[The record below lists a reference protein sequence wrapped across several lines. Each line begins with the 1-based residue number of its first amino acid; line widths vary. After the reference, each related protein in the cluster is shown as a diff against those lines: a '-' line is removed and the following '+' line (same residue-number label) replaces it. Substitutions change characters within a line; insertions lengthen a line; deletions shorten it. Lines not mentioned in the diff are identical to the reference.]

1 MKNIQ
6 NNVQLVGRL
15 GANPE
20 VKVLNN
26 GSKLAR
32 FSVAVSNTYTNKQ
45 GEKVTDVQWHS
56 ITAWGAL
63 AGVVEK
69 LLQKGTQVTIDGRL
83 NARSYINRD
92 GIKVNTTDVVANELF
107 VMQNKVAA

>member
-20 VKVLNN
+20 VKILNN

-32 FSVAVSNTYTNKQ
+32 FSIAINNTYTNKQ
-45 GEKVTDVQWHS
+45 GEKVT
-56 ITAWGAL
+56 
-63 AGVVEK
+63 E
-69 LLQKGTQVTIDGRL
+69 TQ
-83 NARSYINRD
+83 
-92 GIKVNTTDVVANELF
+92 
-107 VMQNKVAA
+107 

>member
-32 FSVAVSNTYTNKQ
+32 FTIAVNNTYTNKQ
-45 GEKVTDVQWHS
+45 GEKVTDVQWHN
-56 ITAWGAL
+56 ITAWGAV

-69 LLQKGTQVTIDGRL
+69 LLHKGTQVTIDGKL
-83 NARSYINRD
+83 NARSYVNRE
-92 GIKVNTTDVVANELF
+92 GIKVNTTDVVVNEVF